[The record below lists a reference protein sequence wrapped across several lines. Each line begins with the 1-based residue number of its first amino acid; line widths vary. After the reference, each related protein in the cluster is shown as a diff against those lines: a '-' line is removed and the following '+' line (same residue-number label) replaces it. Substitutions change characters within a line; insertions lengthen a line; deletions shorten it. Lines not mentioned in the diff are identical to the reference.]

1 MGFNPFEQIGS
12 AAADAGK
19 FLQDRG
25 NDIAKAA
32 SEGANAVA
40 KGAAEGADAVAK
52 AASEGAEAVVKAA
65 GEGAEAAA
73 KAATSGANQVAEA
86 AAKGADA
93 AVKIA
98 GAGAGQFGN
107 AVVDAG
113 NKMANVLQEN
123 VAPALQQG
131 VSDAAEAASHLAS
144 SAKKSIFNPLFKEE
158 IEAESFVLPKMINV
172 IDASEKRTV
181 DLEFGAIG
189 WQSKE
194 GKIKVLHIYE
204 DALDIVPCDFYPSAS
219 SKSGLVFY
227 VDQLNPHRYIDLS
240 KYFDIIADE
249 KKAELLDIAYHLG
262 AKHCHLECR
271 EEKRSIVSG
280 KAAGKRTAKFQIDGV
295 PVKVANQG
303 EAEAEFEKYG
313 TAVTLFSQEYSGSN
327 DPQYPELHWYEHDPK
342 ILQLIEARCDR
353 ANELKR
359 YSAEISDTQSVTFD
373 LNVAVGI
380 DMAIKKMGL
389 ASNFSFEGQT
399 RQEKRRKLTFVVE
412 F

>member
-40 KGAAEGADAVAK
+40 KEAAEGAGAVAK
-52 AASEGAEAVVKAA
+52 AAGD
-65 GEGAEAAA
+65 GAEAAA
-73 KAATSGANQVAEA
+73 KAVTSGANQVAEA

-98 GAGAGQFGN
+98 GAGADQFGN
-107 AVVDAG
+107 AAVDAG

-131 VSDAAEAASHLAS
+131 VSDAAESANHLVS
-144 SAKKSIFNPLFKEE
+144 SAKKSIFGPLLKEE
-158 IEAESFVLPKMINV
+158 IEAESFILPKMINV

-227 VDQLNPHRYIDLS
+227 VDQLNPHRYIELS
-240 KYFDIIADE
+240 KYFDIVADE
-249 KKAELLDIAYHLG
+249 KRAELLDIAYHLG

-280 KAAGKRTAKFQIDGV
+280 KAARKQTAKFLVDGV
-295 PVKVANQG
+295 PFKATNQG
-303 EAEAEFEKYG
+303 EVEAEFEKYG

-327 DPQYPELHWYEHDPK
+327 DPQYPDLHWYEHDPK

-359 YSAEISDTQSVTFD
+359 YSAEISDTQSVTFG
-373 LNVAVGI
+373 LNIATGI
-380 DMAIKKMGL
+380 DMAIEKMGLANDFSKMGL

>member
-40 KGAAEGADAVAK
+40 KGAAEGA
-52 AASEGAEAVVKAA
+52 GAVVKAA

-73 KAATSGANQVAEA
+73 KAVTSGANQVAEA

-107 AVVDAG
+107 AAVDAG
-113 NKMANVLQEN
+113 SKVANVLQEN

-131 VSDAAEAASHLAS
+131 VNDAAEAASHLAS
-144 SAKKSIFNPLFKEE
+144 SAKKSIFGSLLKEE
-158 IEAESFVLPKMINV
+158 MEAESFVLPKMINV

-227 VDQLNPHRYIDLS
+227 VDQLNPHRYIELS
-240 KYFDIIADE
+240 KYFGIIADE
-249 KKAELLDIAYHLG
+249 KRAELLDIAYRLG

-280 KAAGKRTAKFQIDGV
+280 KAAGKQAAKFQIDGV
-295 PVKVANQG
+295 PFKATNQG

-327 DPQYPELHWYEHDPK
+327 DPQYPDLHWYEHDPK

>member
-32 SEGANAVA
+32 SEGVNAVA

-52 AASEGAEAVVKAA
+52 AASEGAEA
-65 GEGAEAAA
+65 AA
-73 KAATSGANQVAEA
+73 KAVTSGANQVAEV

-98 GAGAGQFGN
+98 CAGADQFGN
-107 AVVDAG
+107 AAVDAG

-131 VSDAAEAASHLAS
+131 VSDAAESANHLAS
-144 SAKKSIFNPLFKEE
+144 SAKKSIFGSLLKEE

-227 VDQLNPHRYIDLS
+227 VDQLNPHRYIELS

-249 KKAELLDIAYHLG
+249 KRAELLDIAYHLG

-280 KAAGKRTAKFQIDGV
+280 KAARKQTAKFQVDGV
-295 PVKVANQG
+295 PFKATNQG
-303 EAEAEFEKYG
+303 EVEAEFEKYG

-380 DMAIKKMGL
+380 DMAIEKMGL
-389 ASNFSFEGQT
+389 ARNFSFKDQT
-399 RQEKRRKLTFVVE
+399 QQEKRRKLTFVVE

>member
-52 AASEGAEAVVKAA
+52 AA

-73 KAATSGANQVAEA
+73 KAVTSGANQVAEA

-107 AVVDAG
+107 AAVDAG
-113 NKMANVLQEN
+113 NKVANVLQEN

-131 VSDAAEAASHLAS
+131 VNDAVEAASHLAS
-144 SAKKSIFNPLFKEE
+144 SAKKSIFSPLLKEE

-249 KKAELLDIAYHLG
+249 KKAELLDIAYRLG

-280 KAAGKRTAKFQIDGV
+280 KAAGKRTAKFQVDGV
-295 PVKVANQG
+295 PVKVTNQG

>member
-52 AASEGAEAVVKAA
+52 AAS
-65 GEGAEAAA
+65 EGAEAAA

-144 SAKKSIFNPLFKEE
+144 SAKKSIFSPLLKEE
-158 IEAESFVLPKMINV
+158 MEAESFVLPKMINV

-194 GKIKVLHIYE
+194 GKIKVLHVYE

-249 KKAELLDIAYHLG
+249 KKAELLDIAYRLG

>member
-52 AASEGAEAVVKAA
+52 AASEGAEA
-65 GEGAEAAA
+65 AA
-73 KAATSGANQVAEA
+73 KAVTSGANQVVEA

-107 AVVDAG
+107 AAVDAG
-113 NKMANVLQEN
+113 NKMVNVLQEN

-144 SAKKSIFNPLFKEE
+144 SAKKSIFSPLLKEE

-194 GKIKVLHIYE
+194 GKIKVLHVYE

-249 KKAELLDIAYHLG
+249 KKAELLDIAYRLG

>member
-40 KGAAEGADAVAK
+40 KGAAEGA
-52 AASEGAEAVVKAA
+52 GAVVKAA

-107 AVVDAG
+107 AAVDAA

-131 VSDAAEAASHLAS
+131 VSDAAESANHLAS
-144 SAKKSIFNPLFKEE
+144 SAKKSIFGSLLKEE
-158 IEAESFVLPKMINV
+158 MEAESFVLPKMINV

-227 VDQLNPHRYIDLS
+227 VDQLNPHRYIELS

-249 KKAELLDIAYHLG
+249 KRAELLDIAYHLG

-359 YSAEISDTQSVTFD
+359 YSVEISDTQSVTFD

-380 DMAIKKMGL
+380 DKAIEKMGL
-389 ASNFSFEGQT
+389 ANSFSFKDQT
-399 RQEKRRKLTFVVE
+399 QQEKRRKLTFVVE

>member
-40 KGAAEGADAVAK
+40 KGAAEGVDAVTK
-52 AASEGAEAVVKAA
+52 AASEGAEA
-65 GEGAEAAA
+65 AA
-73 KAATSGANQVAEA
+73 KAVTSGANQVAEA

-98 GAGAGQFGN
+98 CAGADQFGN
-107 AVVDAG
+107 AAVDAG

-131 VSDAAEAASHLAS
+131 VSDAAESANHLAS
-144 SAKKSIFNPLFKEE
+144 SAKKSIFGSLLKEE

-227 VDQLNPHRYIDLS
+227 VDQLNPHRYIELS

-249 KKAELLDIAYHLG
+249 KRAELLDIAYHLG

-280 KAAGKRTAKFQIDGV
+280 KAARKQTAKFQVDGV
-295 PVKVANQG
+295 PFKATNQG
-303 EAEAEFEKYG
+303 EVEAEFEKYG

-380 DMAIKKMGL
+380 DMAIEKMGL
-389 ASNFSFEGQT
+389 ARKFSFKDQT
-399 RQEKRRKLTFVVE
+399 QQEKRRKLTFVVE

>member
-40 KGAAEGADAVAK
+40 KGAAEGADAVVK
-52 AASEGAEAVVKAA
+52 AAS
-65 GEGAEAAA
+65 EGAEAAA

-98 GAGAGQFGN
+98 GDGAGQFGN

-131 VSDAAEAASHLAS
+131 VSDAAEAANHLAS
-144 SAKKSIFNPLFKEE
+144 SAKKSIFGSLLKEE

-227 VDQLNPHRYIDLS
+227 VDQLNPHRYIELS

-249 KKAELLDIAYHLG
+249 KRAELLEIAYHLG

-280 KAAGKRTAKFQIDGV
+280 KAARKQTAKFQVDGV
-295 PVKVANQG
+295 PFKATNQG
-303 EAEAEFEKYG
+303 EVEAEFEKYG

-327 DPQYPELHWYEHDPK
+327 DPQHPELHWYEHDPK

-380 DMAIKKMGL
+380 DMAIEKMGL
-389 ASNFSFEGQT
+389 ARNFSFKDQT
-399 RQEKRRKLTFVVE
+399 QQEKRRKLTFVVE

>member
-40 KGAAEGADAVAK
+40 KGAAEGADAVVK
-52 AASEGAEAVVKAA
+52 AAS
-65 GEGAEAAA
+65 EGAEAAA
-73 KAATSGANQVAEA
+73 KAATSGAKQVAEV

-98 GAGAGQFGN
+98 GAGADQFGN
-107 AVVDAG
+107 AAVDAG

-131 VSDAAEAASHLAS
+131 VSDAAESANHLVS
-144 SAKKSIFNPLFKEE
+144 SAKKSIFGSLLKEE

-194 GKIKVLHIYE
+194 GKIKVLHVYE

-271 EEKRSIVSG
+271 EEKRIIVSG

-359 YSAEISDTQSVTFD
+359 YSPEISDTQSVTFD

>member
-25 NDIAKAA
+25 NDIAKVA

-52 AASEGAEAVVKAA
+52 AAV
-65 GEGAEAAA
+65 EGAEAAA

-144 SAKKSIFNPLFKEE
+144 SAKKSIFSPLLKEE
-158 IEAESFVLPKMINV
+158 MEAESFVLPKMINV

-194 GKIKVLHIYE
+194 GKIKVLHVYE

-249 KKAELLDIAYHLG
+249 KKAELLDIAYRLG

-295 PVKVANQG
+295 PVKAANQG

>member
-25 NDIAKAA
+25 NDIAKVA

-40 KGAAEGADAVAK
+40 KGAAEGVDAVAK
-52 AASEGAEAVVKAA
+52 AAS
-65 GEGAEAAA
+65 EGAEAAA

-144 SAKKSIFNPLFKEE
+144 SAKKSIFSPLLKEE

-194 GKIKVLHIYE
+194 GKIKVLHVYE

-249 KKAELLDIAYHLG
+249 KKAELLDIAYRLG

>member
-1 MGFNPFEQIGS
+1 MGFNPFEQIGF

-25 NDIAKAA
+25 SDIAKAA

-40 KGAAEGADAVAK
+40 KGASEGADAVAK
-52 AASEGAEAVVKAA
+52 AASEGAEA
-65 GEGAEAAA
+65 AA
-73 KAATSGANQVAEA
+73 KAVTSGANQVVEA

-98 GAGAGQFGN
+98 CAGANQFGN
-107 AVVDAG
+107 AAVDAG

-131 VSDAAEAASHLAS
+131 VSDAAESANHLAS
-144 SAKKSIFNPLFKEE
+144 SAKKSIFGSLLKEE

-227 VDQLNPHRYIDLS
+227 VDQLNSHRYIELS

-249 KKAELLDIAYHLG
+249 KRAELLDIAYRLG

-280 KAAGKRTAKFQIDGV
+280 KAAGKRTAKFQVDGV
-295 PVKVANQG
+295 PFKATNQG
-303 EAEAEFEKYG
+303 EVEAEFEKYG

-327 DPQYPELHWYEHDPK
+327 DPQYPDLHWYAHDPK
-342 ILQLIEARCDR
+342 ILQFIEARCDR

-359 YSAEISDTQSVTFD
+359 YSVEISDTQSVTFD

-389 ASNFSFEGQT
+389 ANSFSFEAQT

>member
-25 NDIAKAA
+25 SDIAKVA

-40 KGAAEGADAVAK
+40 KGAAEGA
-52 AASEGAEAVVKAA
+52 GAVVKAA

-98 GAGAGQFGN
+98 GDGAGQFGN

-131 VSDAAEAASHLAS
+131 VSDAVEAANHLAS
-144 SAKKSIFNPLFKEE
+144 SAKKSIFSPLLKEE

-194 GKIKVLHIYE
+194 GKIKVLHVYE

-359 YSAEISDTQSVTFD
+359 YSAEISDTQAVTFD

>member
-40 KGAAEGADAVAK
+40 KGAAEGVDAVAK
-52 AASEGAEAVVKAA
+52 AASEGAEA
-65 GEGAEAAA
+65 AA
-73 KAATSGANQVAEA
+73 KAVTSGANQVAEA

-98 GAGAGQFGN
+98 CAGADQFGN
-107 AVVDAG
+107 AAVDAG

-131 VSDAAEAASHLAS
+131 VSDAAESANHLAS
-144 SAKKSIFNPLFKEE
+144 SAKKSIFGSLLKEE

-227 VDQLNPHRYIDLS
+227 VDQLNPHRYIELS

-249 KKAELLDIAYHLG
+249 KRAELLDIAYHLG

-280 KAAGKRTAKFQIDGV
+280 KASRKQTAKFQVDGV
-295 PVKVANQG
+295 PFKATNQG
-303 EAEAEFEKYG
+303 EVEAEFEKYG

-389 ASNFSFEGQT
+389 ASKFSFEGQT

>member
-40 KGAAEGADAVAK
+40 KGAAEGADAVVK
-52 AASEGAEAVVKAA
+52 AAS
-65 GEGAEAAA
+65 EGAEAAA

-249 KKAELLDIAYHLG
+249 KKAELLDIAYRLG

>member
-32 SEGANAVA
+32 SEGVNAVA

-52 AASEGAEAVVKAA
+52 AASEGAEA
-65 GEGAEAAA
+65 AA
-73 KAATSGANQVAEA
+73 KAVTSGANQVAEV

-98 GAGAGQFGN
+98 GAGADQFGN
-107 AVVDAG
+107 AAVDAG

-131 VSDAAEAASHLAS
+131 VSDAAESANHLVS
-144 SAKKSIFNPLFKEE
+144 SAKKSIFGSLLKEE

-204 DALDIVPCDFYPSAS
+204 DALDIVPCVFYPSAS

-227 VDQLNPHRYIDLS
+227 VDQLNPHRYIELS
-240 KYFDIIADE
+240 KYFDIVADE
-249 KKAELLDIAYHLG
+249 KRAELLDIAYRLG

-280 KAAGKRTAKFQIDGV
+280 KAARKQTAKFQVDGV
-295 PVKVANQG
+295 PFKATNQG
-303 EAEAEFEKYG
+303 EVEAEFEKYG

-327 DPQYPELHWYEHDPK
+327 DPQYPDLHWYEHDPK

-359 YSAEISDTQSVTFD
+359 YSVEISDTQSVTFG
-373 LNVAVGI
+373 LNVAMGI
-380 DMAIKKMGL
+380 DTAIEKMGL
-389 ASNFSFEGQT
+389 ENKFSFEDQA

>member
-32 SEGANAVA
+32 SEGVNAVA

-52 AASEGAEAVVKAA
+52 AASEGAEA
-65 GEGAEAAA
+65 AA
-73 KAATSGANQVAEA
+73 KAVTSGANQVAEV

-98 GAGAGQFGN
+98 CAGAGQFGN
-107 AVVDAG
+107 AAVDAG

-131 VSDAAEAASHLAS
+131 VSDAAESANHLAS
-144 SAKKSIFNPLFKEE
+144 SAKKSIFGSLLKEE

-172 IDASEKRTV
+172 IDASEKRAV

-227 VDQLNPHRYIDLS
+227 VDQLNPHRYIELS

-249 KKAELLDIAYHLG
+249 KRAELLDIAYHLG

-280 KAAGKRTAKFQIDGV
+280 KAARKQTAKFQVDGV
-295 PVKVANQG
+295 PFKATNQG
-303 EAEAEFEKYG
+303 EVEAEFEKYG

-389 ASNFSFEGQT
+389 ANNFSFEGQT

>member
-1 MGFNPFEQIGS
+1 MGFNPFEEIGK
-12 AAADAGK
+12 AAAGAGA
-19 FLQDRG
+19 FLQDQG
-25 NDIAKAA
+25 NNVAH
-32 SEGANAVA
+32 AV
-40 KGAAEGADAVAK
+40 
-52 AASEGAEAVVKAA
+52 SEGAEQ
-65 GEGAEAAA
+65 AA
-73 KAATSGANQVAEA
+73 KAANDAGAFLAEQGNNVAHAVGDGAEA

-98 GAGAGQFGN
+98 GAGADQFGN

-131 VSDAAEAASHLAS
+131 VSDAAESANHLAS
-144 SAKKSIFNPLFKEE
+144 SAKKSIFGSLLKEE

-172 IDASEKRTV
+172 VDASEKRTV

-227 VDQLNPHRYIDLS
+227 VDQLNPHRYIELS

-249 KKAELLDIAYHLG
+249 KKAELLDIAYRLG

-280 KAAGKRTAKFQIDGV
+280 KAAGKRTTKFQVDDV
-295 PVKVANQG
+295 PFKATNQG
-303 EAEAEFEKYG
+303 EVEAEFEKYG

-327 DPQYPELHWYEHDPK
+327 DPQYPDLHWYAHDPK

-359 YSAEISDTQSVTFD
+359 YSVEISDTQSVTFD

-380 DMAIKKMGL
+380 DKAIEKMGL
-389 ASNFSFEGQT
+389 ENSFSFKDQT
-399 RQEKRRKLTFVVE
+399 QQEKRRKLTFVVE

>member
-25 NDIAKAA
+25 NDIAKVA

-40 KGAAEGADAVAK
+40 KGAAEGVDAVAK
-52 AASEGAEAVVKAA
+52 AASEGAEA
-65 GEGAEAAA
+65 AA
-73 KAATSGANQVAEA
+73 KAVTSGANQVAEA

-107 AVVDAG
+107 AAVDAA

-131 VSDAAEAASHLAS
+131 VSDAAESANHLVS
-144 SAKKSIFNPLFKEE
+144 SAKKSIFGSLLKEE
-158 IEAESFVLPKMINV
+158 MEAESFVLPKMINV

-227 VDQLNPHRYIDLS
+227 VDQLNPHRYIELS

-249 KKAELLDIAYHLG
+249 KKAELLDIAYRLG

-280 KAAGKRTAKFQIDGV
+280 KAAGKRTAKFQVDDV
-295 PVKVANQG
+295 PFKATNQG
-303 EAEAEFEKYG
+303 EVEAEFEKYG

-327 DPQYPELHWYEHDPK
+327 DPQYPDLHWYAHDPK

-359 YSAEISDTQSVTFD
+359 YSVEISDTQSVTFD

>member
-25 NDIAKAA
+25 NDIAKVA

-40 KGAAEGADAVAK
+40 KGAAEGA
-52 AASEGAEAVVKAA
+52 GAVVKAA
-65 GEGAEAAA
+65 SEGAEAAA

-113 NKMANVLQEN
+113 NKMANLLQEN

>member
-25 NDIAKAA
+25 SDIAKAA

-40 KGAAEGADAVAK
+40 KGAAEGAGAVA
-52 AASEGAEAVVKAA
+52 KAA

-73 KAATSGANQVAEA
+73 KAVASGANQVAEA

-107 AVVDAG
+107 AAVDAG
-113 NKMANVLQEN
+113 NKVANVLQEN

-131 VSDAAEAASHLAS
+131 VNDAAEAASHLAS
-144 SAKKSIFNPLFKEE
+144 SAKKSIFSPLLKEE

-227 VDQLNPHRYIDLS
+227 VDQLNPHRYIELS
-240 KYFDIIADE
+240 KYFDIVADE
-249 KKAELLDIAYHLG
+249 KRAELLDIAYHLG

-303 EAEAEFEKYG
+303 EVEAEFEKYG

>member
-40 KGAAEGADAVAK
+40 KGAAEGA
-52 AASEGAEAVVKAA
+52 GAVVKAT
-65 GEGAEAAA
+65 GDG
-73 KAATSGANQVAEA
+73 AEA

-98 GAGAGQFGN
+98 GAGADQFGN

-131 VSDAAEAASHLAS
+131 VSDAAESANHLVS
-144 SAKKSIFNPLFKEE
+144 SAKKSIFGSLLKEE

-172 IDASEKRTV
+172 VDASEKRTV

-227 VDQLNPHRYIDLS
+227 VDQLNSHRYIELS

-249 KKAELLDIAYHLG
+249 KKAELLDIAYRLG

-280 KAAGKRTAKFQIDGV
+280 KAAGKRTAKFQVDGV
-295 PVKVANQG
+295 PFKATNQG
-303 EAEAEFEKYG
+303 EVEAEFEKYG

-327 DPQYPELHWYEHDPK
+327 DPQYPDLHWYAHDPK
-342 ILQLIEARCDR
+342 ILQFIEARCDR

-359 YSAEISDTQSVTFD
+359 YSVEISDTQSVTFD

-389 ASNFSFEGQT
+389 ANSFSFEAQT
-399 RQEKRRKLTFVVE
+399 WQEKRRKLTFVVE

>member
-40 KGAAEGADAVAK
+40 KGAAEGVGVVAK
-52 AASEGAEAVVKAA
+52 AVS
-65 GEGAEAAA
+65 EGAEAAA
-73 KAATSGANQVAEA
+73 KAVTSGANQVAEA

-107 AVVDAG
+107 AAVDAG
-113 NKMANVLQEN
+113 NKVANVLQEN

-131 VSDAAEAASHLAS
+131 VNDAAEAASHLAS
-144 SAKKSIFNPLFKEE
+144 SAKKSIFSPLLKEE

-227 VDQLNPHRYIDLS
+227 VDQLNPHRYIELS
-240 KYFDIIADE
+240 KYFDIVADE
-249 KKAELLDIAYHLG
+249 KRAELLDIAYHLG

-303 EAEAEFEKYG
+303 EVEAEFEKYG

>member
-25 NDIAKAA
+25 NDIAKVA

-52 AASEGAEAVVKAA
+52 AASEGAEA
-65 GEGAEAAA
+65 AA
-73 KAATSGANQVAEA
+73 KAVTSGANQVAEV

-98 GAGAGQFGN
+98 CAGADQFGN
-107 AVVDAG
+107 AAVDAG

-131 VSDAAEAASHLAS
+131 VSDAAESANHLAS
-144 SAKKSIFNPLFKEE
+144 SAKKSIFGSLLKEE

-227 VDQLNPHRYIDLS
+227 VDQLNPHRYIELS

-249 KKAELLDIAYHLG
+249 KRAELLDIAYHLG

-295 PVKVANQG
+295 PFKATNQG
-303 EAEAEFEKYG
+303 EVEAEFEKYG

-327 DPQYPELHWYEHDPK
+327 DPQYPDLHWYAHDPK

-389 ASNFSFEGQT
+389 ASNFSFEGQA

>member
-1 MGFNPFEQIGS
+1 MGFNPFEEIGK

-25 NDIAKAA
+25 NDIAKVA

-40 KGAAEGADAVAK
+40 KGAAEGVDAVAK
-52 AASEGAEAVVKAA
+52 AAS
-65 GEGAEAAA
+65 EGAEAAA

-144 SAKKSIFNPLFKEE
+144 SAKKSIFSPLLKEE

-194 GKIKVLHIYE
+194 GKIKVLHVYE

-249 KKAELLDIAYHLG
+249 KKAELLDIAYRLG

-359 YSAEISDTQSVTFD
+359 YSAEIRDTQSLTFD

>member
-40 KGAAEGADAVAK
+40 KGA
-52 AASEGAEAVVKAA
+52 SEGAGAVVKAA
-65 GEGAEAAA
+65 GDGAEAAA
-73 KAATSGANQVAEA
+73 KAITSGANQVAEA

-107 AVVDAG
+107 AAVDAG
-113 NKMANVLQEN
+113 NKVANVLQEN

-131 VSDAAEAASHLAS
+131 ANDAAEAANHLAS
-144 SAKKSIFNPLFKEE
+144 SAKKSIFGSLLKEE
-158 IEAESFVLPKMINV
+158 IEAESFVLPKMISV
-172 IDASEKRTV
+172 IDAGEKRTV

-204 DALDIVPCDFYPSAS
+204 DALDIVPCDFYPFTS

-249 KKAELLDIAYHLG
+249 KKAELLGIAYRLG

-280 KAAGKRTAKFQIDGV
+280 KAAGKRTAKFQVDGV
-295 PVKVANQG
+295 PVKATNQG
-303 EAEAEFEKYG
+303 EVEAEFEKYG

-327 DPQYPELHWYEHDPK
+327 DPQYPDLHWYEHDPK

>member
-40 KGAAEGADAVAK
+40 KGAAEGADAVVK
-52 AASEGAEAVVKAA
+52 AAS
-65 GEGAEAAA
+65 EGAEAAA

-98 GAGAGQFGN
+98 CAGADQFGN
-107 AVVDAG
+107 AAVDAG

-144 SAKKSIFNPLFKEE
+144 SAKKSIFGSLLKEE
-158 IEAESFVLPKMINV
+158 IEAESFILPKMINV

-219 SKSGLVFY
+219 LKSGLVFY
-227 VDQLNPHRYIDLS
+227 VDQLNPHRYIELS
-240 KYFDIIADE
+240 KYFDIVADE
-249 KKAELLDIAYHLG
+249 KRAELLDIAYHLG

-280 KAAGKRTAKFQIDGV
+280 KAARKQTAKFLVDGV
-295 PVKVANQG
+295 PVKATNQG
-303 EAEAEFEKYG
+303 EVEAEFEKYG

-327 DPQYPELHWYEHDPK
+327 DPQYPDLHWYEHDPK

-380 DMAIKKMGL
+380 DMAIEKMGL
-389 ASNFSFEGQT
+389 ARNFSFKDQT
-399 RQEKRRKLTFVVE
+399 QQEKRRKLTFVVE

>member
-40 KGAAEGADAVAK
+40 KGAAEGVDAVAK
-52 AASEGAEAVVKAA
+52 AASEGAEA
-65 GEGAEAAA
+65 AA
-73 KAATSGANQVAEA
+73 KAVTSGANQVAEA

-98 GAGAGQFGN
+98 CAGADQFGN
-107 AVVDAG
+107 AAVDAG

-131 VSDAAEAASHLAS
+131 VSDAAESANHLAS
-144 SAKKSIFNPLFKEE
+144 SAKKSIFGSLLKEE

-227 VDQLNPHRYIDLS
+227 VDQLNPHRYIELS

-249 KKAELLDIAYHLG
+249 KRAELLDVAYHLG

-280 KAAGKRTAKFQIDGV
+280 KAARKQTAKFQVDGV
-295 PVKVANQG
+295 PFKATNQG
-303 EAEAEFEKYG
+303 EVEAEFEKYG

>member
-52 AASEGAEAVVKAA
+52 AASEGAEA
-65 GEGAEAAA
+65 AA
-73 KAATSGANQVAEA
+73 KAVTSGANQVAEA

-107 AVVDAG
+107 AAVDAA

-194 GKIKVLHIYE
+194 GKIKVLHVYE

-249 KKAELLDIAYHLG
+249 KKAELLDIAYRLG

-280 KAAGKRTAKFQIDGV
+280 KAARKQTAKFQVDGV
-295 PVKVANQG
+295 PFKATNQG
-303 EAEAEFEKYG
+303 EVEAEFEKYG

>member
-40 KGAAEGADAVAK
+40 KGAAEGAGAVAK
-52 AASEGAEAVVKAA
+52 AASEGAEA
-65 GEGAEAAA
+65 AA
-73 KAATSGANQVAEA
+73 KAVTSGANQVAEA
-86 AAKGADA
+86 VAKGADA

-98 GAGAGQFGN
+98 GAGADQFGN
-107 AVVDAG
+107 AAVDAG

-131 VSDAAEAASHLAS
+131 VSDAAESANHLVS
-144 SAKKSIFNPLFKEE
+144 SAKKSIFGSLLKEE

-172 IDASEKRTV
+172 VDASEKRTV

-194 GKIKVLHIYE
+194 GKNKVLHIYE

-249 KKAELLDIAYHLG
+249 KKAELLDIAYRLG

>member
-52 AASEGAEAVVKAA
+52 AA

-73 KAATSGANQVAEA
+73 KAVTSGANQVAEA

-107 AVVDAG
+107 AAVDAG
-113 NKMANVLQEN
+113 SKVANVLQEN

-131 VSDAAEAASHLAS
+131 VNDAAEAASHLAS
-144 SAKKSIFNPLFKEE
+144 SAKKSIFGSLLKVEM
-158 IEAESFVLPKMINV
+158 EAESFVLPKMINV

-227 VDQLNPHRYIDLS
+227 VDQLNPHRYIELS
-240 KYFDIIADE
+240 KYFGIIADE
-249 KKAELLDIAYHLG
+249 KRAELLDIAYRLG

-295 PVKVANQG
+295 PVKATNQG

-327 DPQYPELHWYEHDPK
+327 DPQYPDLHWYEHDPK

>member
-32 SEGANAVA
+32 SEGVNAVA
-40 KGAAEGADAVAK
+40 KGAAEGVDAVAK
-52 AASEGAEAVVKAA
+52 AASEGAEA
-65 GEGAEAAA
+65 AA
-73 KAATSGANQVAEA
+73 KVVTSGANQVAEA

-98 GAGAGQFGN
+98 GASADQFGN
-107 AVVDAG
+107 AAVDAG

-131 VSDAAEAASHLAS
+131 VSDAAESANHLVS
-144 SAKKSIFNPLFKEE
+144 SAKKSIFGSLLKEE
-158 IEAESFVLPKMINV
+158 IEAESFILPKMINV

-227 VDQLNPHRYIDLS
+227 VDQLNPHRYIELS
-240 KYFDIIADE
+240 KYFDIVADE
-249 KKAELLDIAYHLG
+249 KRAELLDIAYHLG

-280 KAAGKRTAKFQIDGV
+280 KAARKQTAKFQIDGV

-303 EAEAEFEKYG
+303 EAEAEFEKHG

-389 ASNFSFEGQT
+389 ASNFSFEGQA

>member
-32 SEGANAVA
+32 SEGVNAVA

-52 AASEGAEAVVKAA
+52 AVS
-65 GEGAEAAA
+65 EGAEAAA
-73 KAATSGANQVAEA
+73 KAVTSGANQVAEV

-98 GAGAGQFGN
+98 GAGADQFGN
-107 AVVDAG
+107 AAVDAG

-131 VSDAAEAASHLAS
+131 VSDAAESANHLVS
-144 SAKKSIFNPLFKEE
+144 SAKKSIFGSLLKEE

-227 VDQLNPHRYIDLS
+227 VDQLNPHRYIELS
-240 KYFDIIADE
+240 KYFDIVADE
-249 KKAELLDIAYHLG
+249 KRAELLDIAYRLG

-280 KAAGKRTAKFQIDGV
+280 KAARKQTAKFQVDGV
-295 PVKVANQG
+295 PFKATNQG
-303 EAEAEFEKYG
+303 EVEAEFEKYG

-327 DPQYPELHWYEHDPK
+327 DPQYPDLHWYEHDPK

-359 YSAEISDTQSVTFD
+359 YSAEISDTQSVTFG
-373 LNVAVGI
+373 LNVAMGI
-380 DMAIKKMGL
+380 DTAIEKMGL
-389 ASNFSFEGQT
+389 ENKFSFEDQA

>member
-32 SEGANAVA
+32 SEGVNAVA
-40 KGAAEGADAVAK
+40 KGAAEGAGAVA
-52 AASEGAEAVVKAA
+52 KAA

-73 KAATSGANQVAEA
+73 KAVTSGANQVAEA

-107 AVVDAG
+107 AAVDAA

-131 VSDAAEAASHLAS
+131 VSDAAESANHLVS
-144 SAKKSIFNPLFKEE
+144 SAKKSIFGSLLKEE

-227 VDQLNPHRYIDLS
+227 VDQLNPHRYIELS
-240 KYFDIIADE
+240 KYFDIVADE
-249 KKAELLDIAYHLG
+249 KRAELLDIAYHLG

-280 KAAGKRTAKFQIDGV
+280 KAAGKQTAKFQVDDV
-295 PVKVANQG
+295 PFKATNQG
-303 EAEAEFEKYG
+303 EVEAEFEKYG

-327 DPQYPELHWYEHDPK
+327 DPQYPDLHWYAHDPK

-359 YSAEISDTQSVTFD
+359 YSVEISDTQSVTFD

-380 DMAIKKMGL
+380 DKAIEKMGL
-389 ASNFSFEGQT
+389 ANSFSFKDQT
-399 RQEKRRKLTFVVE
+399 QQEKRRKLTFVVE

>member
-40 KGAAEGADAVAK
+40 KGAAEGA
-52 AASEGAEAVVKAA
+52 GAVVKAA

-73 KAATSGANQVAEA
+73 KAVTSGANQVAEA

-107 AVVDAG
+107 AAVDAG

-131 VSDAAEAASHLAS
+131 VSDAAESANHLVS
-144 SAKKSIFNPLFKEE
+144 SAKKSIFGSLLKEE

-240 KYFDIIADE
+240 KYFDIVADE
-249 KKAELLDIAYHLG
+249 KRAELLDIAYRLG

-280 KAAGKRTAKFQIDGV
+280 KAARKQTAKFQVDGV
-295 PVKVANQG
+295 PFKATNQG
-303 EAEAEFEKYG
+303 EVEAEFEKYG

-327 DPQYPELHWYEHDPK
+327 DPQYPDLHWYEHDPK

-359 YSAEISDTQSVTFD
+359 YSAEISDTQSVTFG
-373 LNVAVGI
+373 LNVAMGI
-380 DMAIKKMGL
+380 DTAIEKMGL
-389 ASNFSFEGQT
+389 ENKFSFEDQA

>member
-1 MGFNPFEQIGS
+1 MGFNPFEEIGK
-12 AAADAGK
+12 AAAGAGA
-19 FLQDRG
+19 FLQDQG
-25 NDIAKAA
+25 NNVAH
-32 SEGANAVA
+32 AV
-40 KGAAEGADAVAK
+40 
-52 AASEGAEAVVKAA
+52 SEGAEQ
-65 GEGAEAAA
+65 AA
-73 KAATSGANQVAEA
+73 KAANDVGAFLAEQGNNVAHAVGDGAEQAAKAVTSGANQVAEA

-107 AVVDAG
+107 AAVDAG

-131 VSDAAEAASHLAS
+131 VSDAAESANHLVS
-144 SAKKSIFNPLFKEE
+144 SAKKSIFGSLFKEE

-172 IDASEKRTV
+172 VDASEKRTV

-227 VDQLNPHRYIDLS
+227 VDQLNSHCYIELS

-249 KKAELLDIAYHLG
+249 KKAELLDIAYRLG

-295 PVKVANQG
+295 PVKVTNQG

-389 ASNFSFEGQT
+389 ENKFSFEDQA

>member
-1 MGFNPFEQIGS
+1 
-12 AAADAGK
+12 
-19 FLQDRG
+19 
-25 NDIAKAA
+25 
-32 SEGANAVA
+32 
-40 KGAAEGADAVAK
+40 
-52 AASEGAEAVVKAA
+52 
-65 GEGAEAAA
+65 
-73 KAATSGANQVAEA
+73 
-86 AAKGADA
+86 
-93 AVKIA
+93 
-98 GAGAGQFGN
+98 
-107 AVVDAG
+107 
-113 NKMANVLQEN
+113 
-123 VAPALQQG
+123 
-131 VSDAAEAASHLAS
+131 
-144 SAKKSIFNPLFKEE
+144 
-158 IEAESFVLPKMINV
+158 MINV

-194 GKIKVLHIYE
+194 GKIKVLHVYE

-249 KKAELLDIAYHLG
+249 KKAELLDIAYRLG

-295 PVKVANQG
+295 PVKATNQG
-303 EAEAEFEKYG
+303 EVEAEFEKYG

-327 DPQYPELHWYEHDPK
+327 DPQYPDLHWYEHDPK

-380 DMAIKKMGL
+380 DMAIEKMGL
-389 ASNFSFEGQT
+389 ANKFSFEGQT

>member
-40 KGAAEGADAVAK
+40 KGAAEGVDAVAK
-52 AASEGAEAVVKAA
+52 AASEGAEA
-65 GEGAEAAA
+65 AA
-73 KAATSGANQVAEA
+73 KAVTSGANQVAEA

-98 GAGAGQFGN
+98 CAGADQFGN
-107 AVVDAG
+107 AAVDAG

-131 VSDAAEAASHLAS
+131 VSDAAESANHLAS
-144 SAKKSIFNPLFKEE
+144 SAKKSIFGSLLKEE

-227 VDQLNPHRYIDLS
+227 VDQLNPHRYIVLS

-249 KKAELLDIAYHLG
+249 KRAELLDIAYHLG

-280 KAAGKRTAKFQIDGV
+280 KAARKQTAKFQVDGV
-295 PVKVANQG
+295 PFKATNQG
-303 EAEAEFEKYG
+303 EVEAEFEKYG

-373 LNVAVGI
+373 LNVAMGI
-380 DMAIKKMGL
+380 DMAIEKMGL
-389 ASNFSFEGQT
+389 ARNFSFRDQT
-399 RQEKRRKLTFVVE
+399 QQEKRRKLTFVVE

>member
-1 MGFNPFEQIGS
+1 MEFNPFEQIGS

-40 KGAAEGADAVAK
+40 KGAAEGAGAVA
-52 AASEGAEAVVKAA
+52 KAA

-73 KAATSGANQVAEA
+73 KAVTSGANQVAEA

-107 AVVDAG
+107 AAVDAG
-113 NKMANVLQEN
+113 NKVANVLQEN

-131 VSDAAEAASHLAS
+131 VNDAVEAASHLAS
-144 SAKKSIFNPLFKEE
+144 SAKKSIFSPLLKEE

-249 KKAELLDIAYHLG
+249 KKAELLDIAYRLG

-280 KAAGKRTAKFQIDGV
+280 KAAGKRTAKFQVDGV
-295 PVKVANQG
+295 PVKVTNQG